1 MFRCKLFIEYI
12 VFIPFYLTER
22 FTAVG
27 EFATFLYLND
37 DLAILN
43 DSVAILH
50 FVKRG
55 DGVKSLIMFIIRR
68 AILDAGVTCLWVP
81 IFGLSWAFVGAVRVG
96 RGGAG
101 CDGGRGG
108 GDSRYRMVIPPNNLQ
123 CSRLFLYVYSTV
135 CVCKCVCDDVLL
147 VLLASR
153 GKDCTL

>member
-50 FVKRG
+50 FVKRR

-101 CDGGRGG
+101 CDGGRCG

>member
-68 AILDAGVTCLWVP
+68 AILDAGVTCL
-81 IFGLSWAFVGAVRVG
+81 
-96 RGGAG
+96 
-101 CDGGRGG
+101 
-108 GDSRYRMVIPPNNLQ
+108 
-123 CSRLFLYVYSTV
+123 
-135 CVCKCVCDDVLL
+135 
-147 VLLASR
+147 
-153 GKDCTL
+153 